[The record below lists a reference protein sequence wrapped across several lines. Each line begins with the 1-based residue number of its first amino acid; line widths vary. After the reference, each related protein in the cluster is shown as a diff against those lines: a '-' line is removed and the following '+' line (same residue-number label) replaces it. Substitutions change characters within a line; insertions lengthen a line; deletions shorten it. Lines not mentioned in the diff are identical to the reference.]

1 MANVI
6 TLEGGDIVVS
16 AILDG
21 GDIYPSGGGGG
32 GLLQTKAVSYTP
44 TESAQTDTVTAD
56 PGYDGLEEV
65 DVTIGAISS
74 TYVGTGVTRQAAQI
88 IHPSTSD
95 QSIPSGTYLT
105 GTQGFKAVTT
115 TNLTSGNIKNG
126 VTIKVGDSS
135 DDDRIISVTGTYSGG
150 GANLESKSVSY
161 TPTETAITALVT
173 PSTGYDGLS
182 QVDVTVGAISSSYV
196 GSAVTRRD
204 SSDLSASGAT
214 VTAPSGYYAS
224 SATKTIS
231 NASQSLTDAYMQLNG
246 DLEVELNT
254 GTAGYV
260 SSGNQYLQFANFATP
275 QSAQT
280 IHPSTSDQTIPADT
294 YILGAQ
300 TIKGVTYSGLDA
312 SNIKKD
318 VVVKIGDSADDD
330 RIVSV
335 TGTYEGGGGTTT
347 NDVLNS
353 IFNRTISGDIV
364 ISKSPSD
371 GATSDK
377 YNGMF
382 TACNSINSVTLNGWL
397 TTPYNFLQNC
407 TSIKS
412 VSMPDA
418 TYIGTNVCDGCS
430 NLETANFPLAET
442 AYWSYSNHGGSFFR
456 NCKKLT
462 SVNMPKTKDVRDYMF
477 QNCYL
482 LPALEL
488 DQNSSF
494 QQNSMSNCR
503 VLQTL
508 ILRNTTMVTL
518 SNVNAFQNT
527 PFTGYGGTYSG
538 HIYVPQS
545 LISSYQTASNW
556 STLYGN
562 YNGLFTAIE
571 GSPYENAR
579 LDGTPLT

>member
-32 GLLQTKAVSYTP
+32 GLLQTKSVSYTP
-44 TESAQTDTVTAD
+44 TESAQTDAVTAD

-74 TYVGTGVTRQAAQI
+74 TYVGSGVTRQAAQI

-105 GTQGFKAVTT
+105 GAQGFKAVTT

-126 VTIKVGDSS
+126 VTVKVGDSS

-182 QVDVTVGAISSSYV
+182 QVDVTVDAISSSYV

-231 NASQSLTDAYMQLNG
+231 NASTPYGGISSID
-246 DLEVELNT
+246 
-254 GTAGYV
+254 
-260 SSGNQYLQFANFATP
+260 SSGNVTIDFEIDYGGYIGAGTYTVMDTMSV

-280 IHPSTSDQTIPADT
+280 IYPSASDQSIASGKYLT
-294 YILGAQ
+294 GAQ

-312 SNIKKD
+312 GNIKKD
-318 VVVKIGDSADDD
+318 VVVKIGDSSDDD

-335 TGTYEGGGGTTT
+335 TGTYEGGGGGISV
-347 NDVLNS
+347 DGMAS
-353 IFNRTISGDIV
+353 GSEPSGDVILNTATSIRERAFNDCTNITSIHAKDVTSLGQYIV
-364 ISKSPSD
+364 NSCTSLTTFVSESQTTGAYNVFSGARQLTAIDINHKGSPS
-371 GATSDK
+371 
-377 YNGMF
+377 N
-382 TACNSINSVTLNGWL
+382 
-397 TTPYNFLQNC
+397 NF
-407 TSIKS
+407 
-412 VSMPDA
+412 
-418 TYIGTNVCDGCS
+418 
-430 NLETANFPLAET
+430 
-442 AYWSYSNHGGSFFR
+442 
-456 NCKKLT
+456 
-462 SVNMPKTKDVRDYMF
+462 F
-477 QNCYL
+477 QNCESL
-482 LPALEL
+482 TTLVLRRTDAITALG
-488 DQNSSF
+488 S
-494 QQNSMSNCR
+494 
-503 VLQTL
+503 TG
-508 ILRNTTMVTL
+508 
-518 SNVNAFQNT
+518 AFNGT
-527 PFTGYGGTYSG
+527 PFRSGGSGGT
-538 HIYVPQS
+538 IYVPQALLS
-545 LISSYQTASNW
+545 TYPTASNW
-556 STLYGN
+556 STINGYGTVIWKSIESTHTDPTAPIDLTLYYADG
-562 YNGLFTAIE
+562 TAI
-571 GSPYENAR
+571 S
-579 LDGTPLT
+579 

>member
-32 GLLQTKAVSYTP
+32 GLLQTKSVSYNP

-74 TYVGTGVTRQAAQI
+74 TYVGSGVTRQAAQI

-126 VTIKVGDSS
+126 VTVKVGDSS

-224 SATKTIS
+224 SATKTIP
-231 NASQSLTDAYMQLNG
+231 NASTPTIDSRSVDSS
-246 DLEVELNT
+246 
-254 GTAGYV
+254 GYV
-260 SSGNQYLQFANFATP
+260 SVDIEIDNGGYIAAGTYHATDSVP
-275 QSAQT
+275 LSTQGAQT
-280 IHPSTSDQTIPADT
+280 IYPSTSDQTIASSKYLT
-294 YILGAQ
+294 GAQ
-300 TIKGVTYSGLDA
+300 TIKGVTYTNLTA
-312 SNIKKD
+312 SNI
-318 VVVKIGDSADDD
+318 VSGVTVMIGDSADPD

-335 TGTYEGGGGTTT
+335 TGTYEGGGGGISVDGMATG
-347 NDVLNS
+347 S
-353 IFNRTISGDIV
+353 EPSGDVALNTATSIRERAFNACTNITSIHAKNVTSLGQYIV
-364 ISKSPSD
+364 NGCTSLTTFVSESQTTGNYNAFSGAGQLTAIDIDHKGSPS
-371 GATSDK
+371 
-377 YNGMF
+377 N
-382 TACNSINSVTLNGWL
+382 
-397 TTPYNFLQNC
+397 NF
-407 TSIKS
+407 
-412 VSMPDA
+412 
-418 TYIGTNVCDGCS
+418 
-430 NLETANFPLAET
+430 
-442 AYWSYSNHGGSFFR
+442 
-456 NCKKLT
+456 
-462 SVNMPKTKDVRDYMF
+462 F
-477 QNCYL
+477 QNCASL
-482 LPALEL
+482 TTLVLRRTDAITALGSTGAF
-488 DQNSSF
+488 NGSPFASSG
-494 QQNSMSNCR
+494 
-503 VLQTL
+503 
-508 ILRNTTMVTL
+508 
-518 SNVNAFQNT
+518 A
-527 PFTGYGGTYSG
+527 GGTL
-538 HIYVPQS
+538 YVPNS
-545 LISSYQTASNW
+545 LLASYQSASNW
-556 STLYGN
+556 STILGYANNQIKSIESTHTDPTAPIDLTLYYADG
-562 YNGLFTAIE
+562 TAI
-571 GSPYENAR
+571 
-579 LDGTPLT
+579 